1 MAKEMERIT
10 LNAIELAA
18 CLGVSRATA
27 YNLLHA
33 KDFPAFT
40 IGKRRLVTKVAF
52 ERWLEEQQCKNI

>member
-1 MAKEMERIT
+1 MKCSDKIT
-10 LNAIELAA
+10 MSAPELAA